1 MTGRL
6 SRRLTMRA
14 RTSFFALSMKKVF
27 GSMPNKIFT
36 IINTA
41 LVLGIGIIVISMG
54 LNFTR
59 YRSALFQKYD
69 YYHQI
74 TFIRNKNSIDSVV
87 ESLKAEDYREYRLL
101 HDLSAEATVIEG
113 LNIEFLSLKALSVTT
128 ADKQFLLNGEKNSGF
143 NIIGN
148 DFSRAGDCLML
159 YPHAVLLA
167 EMLGINPTDL
177 PGKKIIISN
186 EDRDEEYVIS
196 GIIDQD
202 ASMLMSYLENAVIVR
217 RDDADTDKSIFCAT
231 FYYENYPTLTNVY
244 EKYSRED
251 AILYHYIENMKSI
264 ISYTSIFAIVFVFI
278 GLITV
283 FVSFGVIGSSVNM
296 AYAEALPYLSML
308 KIIGIKDRKIAFF
321 SYIDAI
327 VLTLLGFVLAALNAY
342 VINLLLRAFVDMG
355 ALLEDVGVEI
365 AGVNLFAVLFC
376 FVLCAGF
383 GMAFYLFNYAKIRKM
398 NINNVFLHE
407 LGEGV

>member
-1 MTGRL
+1 M
-6 SRRLTMRA
+6 
-14 RTSFFALSMKKVF
+14 
-27 GSMPNKIFT
+27 
-36 IINTA
+36 
-41 LVLGIGIIVISMG
+41 
-54 LNFTR
+54 
-59 YRSALFQKYD
+59 
-69 YYHQI
+69 
-74 TFIRNKNSIDSVV
+74 
-87 ESLKAEDYREYRLL
+87 

-113 LNIEFLSLKALSVTT
+113 LNIEFLSLKALSVATV
-128 ADKQFLLNGEKNSGF
+128 DKQFLLNGEKNSGF

-177 PGKKIIISN
+177 PGKKIIIGN
-186 EDRDEEYVIS
+186 EGWDEEYVIS

-251 AILYHYIENMKSI
+251 AILYHYVENMKSI